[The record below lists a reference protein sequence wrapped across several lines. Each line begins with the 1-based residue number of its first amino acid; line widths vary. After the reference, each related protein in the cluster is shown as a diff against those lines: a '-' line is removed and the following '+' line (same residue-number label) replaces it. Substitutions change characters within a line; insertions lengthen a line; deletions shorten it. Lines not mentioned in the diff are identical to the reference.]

1 MTEQPAA
8 DPRAAERPR
17 GEGTPPRYA
26 SFSDYVRVVRRH
38 RWLVVLVAVGFT
50 AASLAISLSK
60 ERTYQAVAQV
70 SFRDVLN
77 DANFLGGENATP
89 EQSPQQLAQVN
100 AELITGPQVTR
111 IVHRH
116 IRDDISASALAG
128 SVTATVG
135 TQTNLVSIKGEAADA
150 DLAAT
155 IANQYALAAKRV
167 GDAAQ
172 IRRLRAAERALER
185 QVSRAKNYDEIEAGT
200 VTTRLSVLEQQLSRV
215 RTLKKIAEPVQIV
228 EHAQAPASPVSP
240 TPGRDAVLGAMV
252 GIVFGLLA
260 AFGRDSLDRRLHT
273 AKDVHEEL
281 GVPVLSR
288 VPKTALGYS
297 GLFAND
303 SPPMPESEFEAFR
316 VLRMNLG
323 ALATNGRPLRSVL
336 VTSGLPEEGKS
347 TVSIALASAAAVAG
361 QRTLLVEC
369 DLRRPSF
376 SRRLGTQRKPGLTDY
391 LLGDASPQEVLQTV
405 PLTHPGST
413 NGNAKAGAG
422 AAGTLICVAAGS
434 QVPNPAELLVGTRFR
449 DFLAKVTAT
458 YDLVVLDGGPLLAI
472 VDPLELVPQV
482 DGVVLCVRAQR
493 TTRDQVR
500 ATRAALANLP
510 DRPVGAVLTGLRRGG
525 PDSYDYYYGY

>member
-1 MTEQPAA
+1 MTEQPAPK
-8 DPRAAERPR
+8 PRPAARPR
-17 GEGTPPRYA
+17 TEGTPPRYA

-38 RWLVVLVAVGFT
+38 RWLAVAVAVAFT
-50 AASLAISLSK
+50 AASLAVSLSK
-60 ERTYQAVAQV
+60 ERTYRAVAQL
-70 SFRDVLN
+70 SFRDVLSDSN
-77 DANFLGGENATP
+77 LLGGQNAVP

-100 AELITGPQVTR
+100 AELITRPQVSR
-111 IVHRH
+111 IVHRR
-116 IRDDISASALAG
+116 IDEDISLSALES
-128 SVTATVG
+128 SVTARVG
-135 TQTNLVSIKGEAADA
+135 TQTNLVNVQGEAGDA
-150 DLAAT
+150 DLAAKL
-155 IANQYALAAKRV
+155 ANQYALAARRV

-172 IRRLRAAERALER
+172 RRRLRGAERALER
-185 QVSRAKNYDEIEAGT
+185 QLRAANEADGAEAGT
-200 VTTRLSVLEQQLSRV
+200 VIPRLSVIEQQLSRI
-215 RTLKKIAEPVQIV
+215 RTLKRIAEPVQVV
-228 EHAQAPASPVSP
+228 ERAQAPSAPASP
-240 TPGRDAVLGAMV
+240 TPARDAVLGAMV

-260 AFGRDSLDRRLHT
+260 AFGRDSLDRRLHS
-273 AKDVHEEL
+273 AKEVHEEL
-281 GVPVLSR
+281 GVPVLGR
-288 VPKTALGYS
+288 VPKAALGYS
-297 GLFAND
+297 GLFANG

-376 SRRLGTQRKPGLTDY
+376 QRRLGLERQPGLTDY
-391 LLGDASPQEVLQTV
+391 LLGEAVPQEVLQTV
-405 PLTHPGST
+405 ALTHPGSS
-413 NGNAKAGAG
+413 NGNGKAARGP
-422 AAGTLICVAAGS
+422 AGTLICIAAGS
-434 QVPNPAELLVGTRFR
+434 PAPNPAELLVSPRFG

-493 TTRDQVR
+493 TTRDQAR

-510 DRPVGAVLTGLRRGG
+510 ERPVGAVLTGLRRGG